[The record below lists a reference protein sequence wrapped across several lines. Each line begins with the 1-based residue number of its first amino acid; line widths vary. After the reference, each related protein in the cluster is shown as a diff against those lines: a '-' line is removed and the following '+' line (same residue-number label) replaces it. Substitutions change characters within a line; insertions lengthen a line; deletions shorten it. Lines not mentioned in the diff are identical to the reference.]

1 MRCIAVSPPGFQEI
15 HLRPGDFYF
24 GQGAVRLVTLL
35 GSCVAVILWHPRL
48 CLGGMCH
55 YMLPA
60 RGHGRASEP
69 DGRYADEAMEL
80 FRREI
85 LRAGA
90 PSSEYR
96 ARLFG
101 GGNMFSNR
109 SVPAVL
115 NVSARN
121 VEAARNLANRLG
133 SRIDEAHLG
142 GVGYRKLAFELWS
155 GETRLEHR
163 QELIEFSTTRR
174 KNESK

>member
-1 MRCIAVSPPGFQEI
+1 MSCTLVSPPGFQEI

-24 GQGAVRLVTLL
+24 GQGPVRLITLL

-48 CLGGMCH
+48 RLGGMCH

-60 RGHGRASEP
+60 RGHGRVSEP

-80 FRREI
+80 FRREV

-90 PSSEYR
+90 PASQYR

-101 GGNMFSNR
+101 GGNMFSSR
-109 SVPAVL
+109 SAPAAL
-115 NVSARN
+115 NVGTRN
-121 VEAARNLANRLG
+121 VEAARSLATCLG
-133 SRIDEAHLG
+133 VRVDEEHLG

-155 GETRLEHR
+155 GKTRLDHC
-163 QELIEFSTTRR
+163 QELIEFSPAGTRS
-174 KNESK
+174 ESQ